1 MADEANS
8 VSHWIRLQ
16 TGDVPIVW
24 RSDGR
29 EYNPDLIVVE
39 TDGTH
44 WLVEAKM
51 DKEMSSEEV
60 LAKRKAALVWTNIV
74 NASEAVED
82 KWGYVLVSETDIEQA
97 RGSWVALKQLDT
109 A

>member
-1 MADEANS
+1 
-8 VSHWIRLQ
+8 
-16 TGDVPIVW
+16 
-24 RSDGR
+24 
-29 EYNPDLIVVE
+29 
-39 TDGTH
+39 
-44 WLVEAKM
+44 
-51 DKEMSSEEV
+51 MSSEEV